1 MYSSGQCGVWEQ
13 IKYWNLII
21 DTNIEDLATKQINT
35 WESPILNGGTIQST
49 RFSQKEIQFTIDI
62 KSKDKKSL
70 EKEIRDIKR
79 NLNYKWTKIIKKEKT
94 RVSEINVELQDV
106 EIGKISV
113 KSTELTLSFISL
125 DPNFKKPSWNTKAY
139 RNIAWN
145 LDVSLIINDT
155 DIPPFIHTLIDIKQL
170 TGTIT
175 KVQLELDGYQV
186 EIDGNIENPEKII
199 FDGKTSN
206 IYVGSTQL
214 EDFKWKF
221 VPFTINTPRPI
232 KVTFIGWT
240 VQEYS
245 IYFTYDN
252 IYL

>member
-1 MYSSGQCGVWEQ
+1 MINENSINSTGFNYNNGDISIIEEQEIVSSFFSSQITKYTIKTPLWQYFNIWSFGMYSSGQCGVWEQ

-35 WESPILNGGTIQST
+35 WESPILNGGTIKST

-113 KSTELTLSFISL
+113 KST
-125 DPNFKKPSWNTKAY
+125 
-139 RNIAWN
+139 
-145 LDVSLIINDT
+145 
-155 DIPPFIHTLIDIKQL
+155 
-170 TGTIT
+170 
-175 KVQLELDGYQV
+175 
-186 EIDGNIENPEKII
+186 
-199 FDGKTSN
+199 
-206 IYVGSTQL
+206 
-214 EDFKWKF
+214 
-221 VPFTINTPRPI
+221 
-232 KVTFIGWT
+232 
-240 VQEYS
+240 
-245 IYFTYDN
+245 
-252 IYL
+252 